1 MALSALLAGLLAGSV
16 LARAELATV
25 APADKSTVEGP
36 PEEIVMTF
44 TQNLNPLKSSIR
56 VVDAAGNL
64 VVLGGIVSARD
75 PRELYV
81 ALPGPL
87 PAGAYEIRWITFST
101 EDQEQAQGTTTFTVA
116 AAPSDAPSAAAASTS
131 PAGSVAASAAQSIAS
146 PPSASSPPTSP
157 TTSTSDAVIPIV
169 VALIVLAALGLWFLR
184 GRSRGSR

>member
-1 MALSALLAGLLAGSV
+1 
-16 LARAELATV
+16 
-25 APADKSTVEGP
+25 
-36 PEEIVMTF
+36 MTF